1 MFCLVFAE
9 TRVDC
14 IWKDIEQHQLGS
26 LGAIR
31 NAKQEGL
38 EALRLFLQVHHRTIK
53 SMDFASSRESSTR

>member
-9 TRVDC
+9 TRVDY

-31 NAKQEGL
+31 NAEQEGL
-38 EALRLFLQVHHRTIK
+38 EALRLILQVHHNRL
-53 SMDFASSRESSTR
+53 